1 MKLSSITEW
10 PSTCHTKLNKNEMF
24 DVSYVDSVVVLD
36 SIQLHGDI
44 KVLWQR
50 LSVAKFLQTWPLV
63 SWTWI
68 IITSGFMCRPFHWKI
83 LSASA
88 VHATVVVE
96 SNIYPGLIAPWSV
109 NNLNYTTTITIQC
122 LANAPCLS
130 DLTERSWI
138 LGHDSRSFG
147 VSLTLRSK
155 QQFLRLPYLMNIF
168 FSVWNCVFSC
178 FECFYNW
185 ILIPKMALSVLK
197 GLTKL
202 KVTFFIG
209 Q

>member
-1 MKLSSITEW
+1 MYHMSIVLSRWTVFSCMVILKY
-10 PSTCHTKLNKNEMF
+10 SDN
-24 DVSYVDSVVVLD
+24 
-36 SIQLHGDI
+36 G
-44 KVLWQR
+44 
-50 LSVAKFLQTWPLV
+50 SVAKFLQTWPLV

-68 IITSGFMCRPFHWKI
+68 IITSGFVSSISLKN
-83 LSASA
+83 LA

-155 QQFLRLPYLMNIF
+155 QQFLGLPYLMNIF
-168 FSVWNCVFSC
+168 FSVWNCVFNC

-197 GLTKL
+197 GLAKL
-202 KVTFFIG
+202 KVTFFWADINLLNV
-209 Q
+209 

>member
-1 MKLSSITEW
+1 MYHMSIVLSRWTVFSCMVILKY
-10 PSTCHTKLNKNEMF
+10 SDN
-24 DVSYVDSVVVLD
+24 
-36 SIQLHGDI
+36 G
-44 KVLWQR
+44 
-50 LSVAKFLQTWPLV
+50 SVAKFLQTWPLV

-155 QQFLRLPYLMNIF
+155 QQFLGLPYLMNFF
-168 FSVWNCVFSC
+168 FSVWNCVFNC

-197 GLTKL
+197 GLAKL
-202 KVTFFIG
+202 KVTFFWADINLLNV
-209 Q
+209 